1 MEGIHEKFTITVEGK
16 GLIILGGDGSR
27 MQFTAGEALML
38 LDILKDEEERLKRMA
53 QDASPISTE
62 ISA

>member
-1 MEGIHEKFTITVEGK
+1 MEGIHEKFVITIEEK

-53 QDASPISTE
+53 QDASPISME